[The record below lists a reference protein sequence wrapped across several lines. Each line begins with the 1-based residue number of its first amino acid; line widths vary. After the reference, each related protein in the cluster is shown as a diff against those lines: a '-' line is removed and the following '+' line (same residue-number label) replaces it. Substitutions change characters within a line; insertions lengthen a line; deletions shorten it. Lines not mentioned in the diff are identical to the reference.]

1 MKIRDAIVVFFDIIP
16 DCHAVP
22 VIAVK
27 RPVYK
32 FDLRHFMIQEKLQF
46 LLYQLHASKPHP
58 LIDRRKAVTA

>member
-46 LLYQLHASKPHP
+46 FLHQLYAAESNPP
-58 LIDRRKAVTA
+58 VDGRKAVTA